1 MKKTLNF
8 FNLSI
13 TILILIAL
21 AACNQAG
28 DGNPW
33 KPLFNGKTLKGWHKV
48 PGGNWTVANGMI
60 IGTSHKE
67 EERHGILLTDQRYR
81 NFNLR
86 LKFKALKGNSGLYFR
101 VDTVDSKVS
110 VNGFQAEIDERKD
123 IGGLY
128 ETGGRAWV
136 VQPTVE
142 EVQKYFKVHDWNEM
156 IISAKDR
163 HITVYVNGV
172 RTAELLNDPGR
183 LEGHIGLQLHGHME
197 MHVMFKDIEIQ
208 VY

>member
-1 MKKTLNF
+1 MKKVLNF
-8 FNLSI
+8 LKVSM

-21 AACNQAG
+21 VACNQAG
-28 DGNPW
+28 DGNHW
-33 KPLFNGKTLKGWHKV
+33 KPLFDGKTLTGWHQV
-48 PGGNWTVANGMI
+48 PGGKWTVENGII
-60 IGTSHKE
+60 IGTSPKE

-81 NFNLR
+81 DFKLR

-110 VNGFQAEIDERKD
+110 VNGFQAEIDEHKD

-136 VQPTVE
+136 VQPSAE
-142 EVQKYFKVHDWNEM
+142 EVKKYFKVHDWNEM
-156 IISAKDR
+156 ILSAIDR
-163 HITVYVNGV
+163 HVEVYVNGV
-172 RTAELLNDPGR
+172 KTAELLNDPGR

-208 VY
+208 VF

>member
-1 MKKTLNF
+1 MKKILY
-8 FNLSI
+8 LLKISI
-13 TILILIAL
+13 TILILIVL
-21 AACNQAG
+21 SACNQAG
-28 DGNPW
+28 DSNHW
-33 KPLFNGKTLKGWHKV
+33 KPLFDGKTLKGWHKV
-48 PGGNWTVANGMI
+48 PGGKWTAENGVI
-60 IGTSHKE
+60 IGTSPKE

-81 NFNLR
+81 DFKLR
-86 LKFKALKGNSGLYFR
+86 LKYKALKGNSGLYFR

-136 VQPTVE
+136 VQPTAE
-142 EVQKYFKVHDWNEM
+142 EVKKYFKVHDWNEM
-156 IISAKDR
+156 ILSAIDR
-163 HITVYVNGV
+163 HVEVYVNGV
-172 RTAELLNDPGR
+172 KTAELLNDPGR

-208 VY
+208 VF

>member
-1 MKKTLNF
+1 MKKVLNF
-8 FNLSI
+8 LKVSI

-28 DGNPW
+28 DSHHW
-33 KPLFNGKTLKGWHKV
+33 ESLFDGKTLNGWHQV
-48 PGGNWTVANGMI
+48 PGGKWTVENGII
-60 IGTSHKE
+60 IGTSPKE

-81 NFNLR
+81 DFKLR

-136 VQPTVE
+136 VQPSAE
-142 EVQKYFKVHDWNEM
+142 EVKKYFKVHDWNEM
-156 IISAKDR
+156 ILSAIDR
-163 HITVYVNGV
+163 HVEVYVNGV
-172 RTAELLNDPGR
+172 KTAELLNDPGR

-208 VY
+208 VF